1 MEQQE
6 QQLIAQIQR
15 LAASDVGF
23 AAGMLV
29 AQLLQAISKLGDEVA
44 ALRNELAQWRSVLTA
59 LMPVAEQ
66 GQRWEE
72 TMQGVQQT
80 LMAVQQVLAHQLL
93 TSWQQSPIAE
103 TLVKW
108 ASRTLGYEQVVQQ
121 IIADAKGA
129 TDKAQF
135 VRANSVRLETL
146 ALPFTLPEAD
156 IDDAKVFKPV
166 FESEGEKVRNEA
178 LAQLAEMGIVV
189 KTPQIGSPFDQKWQE
204 IVAGE
209 FTDEPAKNDTVAKV
223 QAPAV
228 FIDGEPVVRAR
239 VVVWKVTG

>member
-1 MEQQE
+1 MDER
-6 QQLIAQIQR
+6 AQWQSEAQR
-15 LAASDVGF
+15 LAASDAGF

-44 ALRNELAQWRSVLTA
+44 ALREEIAQWRSFLTA
-59 LMPVAEQ
+59 LMPLAEQ

-72 TMQGVQQT
+72 TMQRVQQT

-103 TLVKW
+103 ILTKW
-108 ASRTLGYEQVVQQ
+108 ASFTLGYKQIVQQ
-121 IIADAKGA
+121 IITDVKSV

-135 VRANSVRLETL
+135 VRANSIRLETL